1 MKARFDAVILGMGPG
16 GEAVASRLIA
26 AGRRIAIIER
36 ELIGG
41 ECAYWA
47 CIPSKTL
54 LRPAEAAGA
63 VDRAA
68 GVAGATLDWPA
79 TRAHRDDMIRHLDD
93 SRQVKRYRDK
103 GVTLF
108 KASGRLAGPGRVE
121 VDGRTLGPRRHRHRF
136 HCRRP

>member
-63 VDRAA
+63 VDRASPA
-68 GVAGATLDWPA
+68 SLARRWTGRPPGLTAT
-79 TRAHRDDMIRHLDD
+79 T
-93 SRQVKRYRDK
+93 
-103 GVTLF
+103 
-108 KASGRLAGPGRVE
+108 
-121 VDGRTLGPRRHRHRF
+121 
-136 HCRRP
+136 